1 LGANKGSEVAK
12 KAQHLADWDPF
23 DPQSKADFFDPH
35 WMFGRSLK
43 DGFDVVIGNPPYVLL
58 QNTRLDPSYQSSLM
72 KQYVAAQYKVD
83 LYHLFIEAGIA
94 ALSDEGV
101 LTYITPNTFLKNK
114 HTNRLRELMVTKTK
128 IKSVVLFY
136 RRVFED
142 PSVDNL
148 IFLCQKTRS
157 ARDAIA
163 NTISVS
169 EIRDGELE
177 EQLQRC
183 RPFPQSNVKP
193 PEFSF
198 ELDITNDAA
207 GLLAKIEQESALFGE
222 IGGSY
227 FGIQT
232 FDRKTFVSTERRTSS
247 FRPAI
252 DGGNVFRFCM
262 KPSTDFVDFRPE
274 AIKSGGDPEIYSRD
288 RIVVRQIGKYP
299 EGTLCPQ
306 GLVTLNTIYNLYLDD
321 DKFDL
326 RFVLAII
333 NSRVTRYYWLCR
345 FFDNKETFPK
355 IKKAP
360 LHSIPIRRC
369 DSKKQRVFATLVD
382 RILAAKQANPS
393 ADTSALEREID
404 QQVYALYG
412 LTPEEIAIVEGG
424 A

>member
-1 LGANKGSEVAK
+1 
-12 KAQHLADWDPF
+12 
-23 DPQSKADFFDPH
+23 
-35 WMFGRSLK
+35 
-43 DGFDVVIGNPPYVLL
+43 
-58 QNTRLDPSYQSSLM
+58 
-72 KQYVAAQYKVD
+72 
-83 LYHLFIEAGIA
+83 
-94 ALSDEGV
+94 
-101 LTYITPNTFLKNK
+101 
-114 HTNRLRELMVTKTK
+114 
-128 IKSVVLFY
+128 
-136 RRVFED
+136 
-142 PSVDNL
+142 
-148 IFLCQKTRS
+148 
-157 ARDAIA
+157 
-163 NTISVS
+163 
-169 EIRDGELE
+169 
-177 EQLQRC
+177 
-183 RPFPQSNVKP
+183 
-193 PEFSF
+193 
-198 ELDITNDAA
+198 
-207 GLLAKIEQESALFGE
+207 
-222 IGGSY
+222 
-227 FGIQT
+227 
-232 FDRKTFVSTERRTSS
+232 
-247 FRPAI
+247 
-252 DGGNVFRFCM
+252 M

-404 QQVYALYG
+404 QQAYALYG
-412 LTPEEIAIVEGG
+412 LTPEEIAIVEDT
-424 A
+424 AP